1 MVTGVAVLPPWAF
14 HGGVAANAGITSTP
28 LTSRDHLF
36 LLQYFQSIPS
46 FLDLVSV
53 GGHLGRVV
61 ELLRDD
67 PDVKWRKWSRG
78 RSMSPREL
86 CELDVAEAE
95 LVGYEGR
102 ELKKAEEM
110 V

>member
-1 MVTGVAVLPPWAF
+1 MQASPALPSLPEIIF
-14 HGGVAANAGITSTP
+14 SSSSP
-28 LTSRDHLF
+28 SSPSR
-36 LLQYFQSIPS
+36 

-67 PDVKWRKWSRG
+67 PDGEWRKWSRG
-78 RSMSPREL
+78 RSVRPREL
-86 CELDVAEAE
+86 CGLYVAEAE